1 MFDRLSETH
10 DCRRLESEGEGMVAL
25 TLATEGEMVLER
37 IPTDG
42 LCLVAAGEK
51 VPSEETGEK
60 LDGAVK
66 LESE

>member
-1 MFDRLSETH
+1 
-10 DCRRLESEGEGMVAL
+10 MVAL